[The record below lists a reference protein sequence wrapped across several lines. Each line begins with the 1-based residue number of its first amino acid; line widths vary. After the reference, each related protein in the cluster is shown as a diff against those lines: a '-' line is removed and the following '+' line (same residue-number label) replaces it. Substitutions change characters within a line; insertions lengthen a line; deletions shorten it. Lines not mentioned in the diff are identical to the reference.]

1 MKVEM
6 CQSCST
12 NEVFVHLTIP
22 YNQFM
27 KVAGL
32 SNKSLTT
39 VLIELLEEA
48 VAVDLESANPSFKY
62 LQANTPTTNYFGEG
76 Q

>member
-1 MKVEM
+1 
-6 CQSCST
+6 
-12 NEVFVHLTIP
+12 
-22 YNQFM
+22 M